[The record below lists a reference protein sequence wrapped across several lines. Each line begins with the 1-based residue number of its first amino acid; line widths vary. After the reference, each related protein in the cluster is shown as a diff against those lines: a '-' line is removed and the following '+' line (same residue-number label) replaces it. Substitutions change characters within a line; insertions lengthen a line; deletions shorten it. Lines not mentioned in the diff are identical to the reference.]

1 MDRKVCTL
9 DTCRAYGK
17 HGPKGMYIGYL

>member
-17 HGPKGMYIGYL
+17 HGPKGMYIGY